1 MEYVR
6 LVKSLEMGLARP
18 EQSESAGVKRKV
30 GVIPVAN
37 IQEREEVLDCEI
49 CRY

>member
-6 LVKSLEMGLARP
+6 LVKNLEMESAQP

-37 IQEREEVLDCEI
+37 TQEREEVLDCEI
-49 CRY
+49 CCY